1 MYRRYYSYND
11 MPQVIKKNECKPEK
25 REEKCESERCCEENK
40 KPLGRLEIDDII
52 LAVVI
57 LAIILDDGDDNILL
71 LALAAIFLSGKL

>member
-25 REEKCESERCCEENK
+25 REEKCESERHCEENK
-40 KPLGRLEIDDII
+40 KHLGKLEIDDII

-57 LAIILDDGDDNILL
+57 FAILLDDGDDNILL
-71 LALAAIFLSGKL
+71 LALAAIFLSGNL